1 MKDVIPSG
9 GQDSSTFGGLNPSQ
23 PQGLAETLPYGN
35 ASPNVQIS
43 AGFLRLGRYLGP
55 LLPVLGFFFI
65 SLVFLSL
72 ARLGFVAWKWDRVTA
87 VQGLWKVVGSG
98 VRMDVVLLSI
108 AVGLPTLINLFLPSN
123 DKIRR
128 IWQRVQSM
136 WLASYAALIVFME
149 LATPSFV
156 NRFGVRPDRLF
167 FEYLDHPRE
176 VFLTIWADYKGP
188 LVLAMAV
195 MALTIW
201 AVWNMSQK
209 LSRASQTWTARRK
222 LLAGSLILII
232 LFLGARSSFH
242 HRPANMSTVAFCGDP
257 LVNTLCVSSTYS
269 LGYAI
274 FGLRGETDL
283 VHQYGKMA
291 NDEVIRR
298 IREGMGLP
306 ESAFTNP
313 DIPTLHRQ
321 VPKHR
326 RERPLNLVIILE
338 ESLGFEYV
346 QSLGGLP
353 LTPEL
358 ERLSQK
364 GLWFSRLYAT
374 GTRSIRAVEAL
385 VTGFPPT
392 PARSIL
398 KLNLS
403 QHGFFSLAS
412 LLKREGYA
420 TQFIYGGDSQ
430 FDNMRGFCLGNGFD
444 RMIDEKDFGKYV
456 FHGIWGVSDEDA
468 LNRTHQELLTHGDKP
483 FFTMVFTVSNHPPFE
498 FPDGRIHFHGKPKNT
513 LENAVRYA
521 DYALGKFFDQARKAP
536 YWDRT
541 VFLVV
546 ADHVDGTT
554 GDKIALV
561 QRFHIPALIIG
572 ADVKPGRYDKVAS
585 QIDLPPTLLSI
596 MGIESSHPMQGHD
609 LLQTPENYPGRA
621 IMQTNNQVYMV
632 GDQIVIHTPNKPTT
646 QYVFRNDKLEP
657 THEQPELI
665 RDALAQALWPII
677 AYQGRQYRLD
687 ESRLASRP

>member
-1 MKDVIPSG
+1 MTAK
-9 GQDSSTFGGLNPSQ
+9 
-23 PQGLAETLPYGN
+23 
-35 ASPNVQIS
+35 
-43 AGFLRLGRYLGP
+43 LRLIRYLGP
-55 LLPVLGFFFI
+55 LLPVLGFFLV

-87 VQGLWKVVGSG
+87 VQGLWKVLGSG

-108 AVGLPTLINLFLPSN
+108 AVALPTLISLLLPSN
-123 DKIRR
+123 DKIRLIWHR
-128 IWQRVQSM
+128 IQSM
-136 WLASYAALIVFME
+136 WLTAYTVLIVFME
-149 LATPSFV
+149 LATPSFII
-156 NRFGVRPDRLF
+156 RFGVRPDRLF

-176 VFLTIWADYKGP
+176 IFLTIWATYKGP
-188 LVLAMAV
+188 LIHAMAV
-195 MALTIW
+195 IAFTVW

-209 LSRASQTWTARRK
+209 LGRASQTWTVRRR
-222 LLAGSLILII
+222 LLTGPLILIV
-232 LFLGARSSFH
+232 LFLGARSSFD
-242 HRPANMSTVAFCGDP
+242 HRPANMSTVAFCSDP
-257 LVNTLCVSSTYS
+257 LVNTLSVSSTYS

-274 FGLRGETDL
+274 FGLCGEMDL
-283 VHQYGKMA
+283 VFEYGKMA

-298 IREGMGLP
+298 VREGMGLP

-313 DIPTLHRQ
+313 TIPTLHRQ
-321 VPKHR
+321 VPKHK

-374 GTRSIRAVEAL
+374 GTRSIRGVEAV

-392 PARSIL
+392 PARSVL
-398 KLNLS
+398 KLNLA

-420 TQFIYGGDSQ
+420 TQFIYGGDSR

-444 RMIDEKDFGKYV
+444 RMIDEKDFGKHV
-456 FHGIWGVSDEDA
+456 FHGTWGVSDEDVF
-468 LNRTHQELLTHGDKP
+468 NRTHQELLAHGDKP
-483 FFTMVFTVSNHPPFE
+483 FFTMIFTVSNHPPFE
-498 FPDGRIHFHGKPKNT
+498 FPDGRIDLHGKPKNT
-513 LENAVRYA
+513 LDNAVRYA
-521 DYALGKFFDQARKAP
+521 DYALGKFLDQARKAP

-546 ADHVDGTT
+546 ADHIDGTT
-554 GDKIALV
+554 RDKIALV
-561 QRFHIPALIIG
+561 KKFHIPALIIG
-572 ADVKPGRYDKVAS
+572 ADVRPGRYDKVAS

-596 MGIESSHPMQGHD
+596 MGIESSHPMPGHD
-609 LLQTPENYPGRA
+609 LSQTPEHYPGRA
-621 IMQTNNQVYMV
+621 IMHTNIQVYIF
-632 GDQIVIHTPNKPTT
+632 GDQVVVHAPDKPPI
-646 QYVFRNDKLEP
+646 QYVFRNGKLEP
-657 THEQPELI
+657 TQEQPELI

-677 AYQGRQYRLD
+677 AYRERQYRLD
-687 ESRLASRP
+687 EGRLTSRP

>member
-1 MKDVIPSG
+1 MIAK
-9 GQDSSTFGGLNPSQ
+9 
-23 PQGLAETLPYGN
+23 
-35 ASPNVQIS
+35 
-43 AGFLRLGRYLGP
+43 LRTVRYLGP
-55 LLPVLGFFFI
+55 LFPVLGFFLV
-65 SLVFLSL
+65 SLIFLSL
-72 ARLGFVAWKWDRVTA
+72 ARLCFVVWKWDRVAA
-87 VQGLWKVVGSG
+87 VHGLWKVLGSG

-108 AVGLPTLINLFLPSN
+108 SLALPTLISLLLPPN
-123 DKIRR
+123 DKISR
-128 IWQRVQSM
+128 IWHRIQSM
-136 WLASYAALIVFME
+136 WLTAYAALFVFME
-149 LATPSFV
+149 LATPSFI
-156 NRFGVRPDRLF
+156 NQFGVRPDRLF

-176 VFLTIWADYKGP
+176 VFLTIWAVYKGL
-188 LVLAMAV
+188 LVLTV
-195 MALTIW
+195 VLIALTVW

-209 LSRASQTWTARRK
+209 LGRASQTWTVKRR
-222 LLAGSLILII
+222 LLACPLILII
-232 LFLGARSSFH
+232 LFLGARSSLG

-257 LVNTLCVSSTYS
+257 LVNMLSVSSTYS
-269 LGYAI
+269 IGYAI

-283 VHQYGKMA
+283 VHGYGKMA

-298 IREGMGLP
+298 VRKEIGLP

-313 DIPTLHRQ
+313 NIPTLHHQ
-321 VPKHR
+321 VPKYK

-398 KLNLS
+398 KLNRS

-420 TQFIYGGDSQ
+420 TQFIYGGDSR

-444 RMIDEKDFGKYV
+444 RMIDEKDFGEHA
-456 FHGIWGVSDEDA
+456 FHGTWGVSDEDVF
-468 LNRTHQELLTHGDKP
+468 NRTHHELLAHGDKP

-498 FPDGRIHFHGKPKNT
+498 FPDGRIDLHGKPKNT
-513 LENAVRYA
+513 LDNAVRYA
-521 DYALGKFFDQARKAP
+521 DYALGKFLDQAQKAP

-546 ADHVDGTT
+546 ADHVDGSTR
-554 GDKIALV
+554 DMLSLV
-561 QRFHIPALIIG
+561 KRFHIPAMIIG
-572 ADVKPGRYDKVAS
+572 ADVRRSRYDKVAS

-596 MGIESSHPMQGHD
+596 MGIESSHPMQGQD

-621 IMQTNNQVYMV
+621 IMQTHSQAYMV
-632 GDQIVIHTPNKPTT
+632 GDQVVIHSPNKPAT

-657 THEQPELI
+657 TQEQPELI
-665 RDALAQALWPII
+665 RDSLAQALWPIN
-677 AYQGRQYRLD
+677 AYRARQYRLD
-687 ESRLASRP
+687 EGRLASRP